1 MPRMEPLILVAV
13 FIFILGLMIGSFL
26 NVVIYRVPRHESIVH
41 PPSHCPGCGRP
52 IRAYQNI
59 PILSWLLL
67 KGRCA
72 SCAQPISIQYPLV
85 ELITGCLF
93 FAVFLRYG
101 LSFKTAVYLP
111 FTAVLIAL
119 SVIDFQTKLLPD
131 VMTLPTAIIASV
143 LSLLTLHPAVHAV
156 WEITPL
162 RATLGILF
170 GAGPL
175 ALVAWIYYLMTRREG
190 LGIGDIKLMI
200 ATGALLGP
208 APAFLT
214 IFIGAVTG
222 TVISLP
228 LLFSR
233 SENRYR
239 QIPFGPF
246 LSIGA
251 WIAAMWAEPLI
262 RGYLRLAG
270 IE

>member
-1 MPRMEPLILVAV
+1 MLAAA
-13 FIFILGLMIGSFL
+13 FIFTMGLMIGSFL
-26 NVVIYRVPRHESIVH
+26 NVVIYRVPRNESIVH

-59 PILSWLLL
+59 PVLSWLLL

-72 SCAQPISIQYPLV
+72 SCSQPISIQYPFV
-85 ELITGCLF
+85 ELLTGCLF
-93 FAVFLRYG
+93 LAVYLRYG

-111 FTAVLIAL
+111 FTAILIAL
-119 SVIDFQTKLLPD
+119 SVIDYQTKLLPD
-131 VMTLPTAIIASV
+131 VMTLPTAIIAAM
-143 LSLLTLHPAVHAV
+143 LSMLTLHPAMEAV

-175 ALVAWIYYLMTRREG
+175 ALVAWVYYLMTHREG

-214 IFIGAVTG
+214 IFIGAVSG
-222 TVISLP
+222 TILSLP

-246 LSIGA
+246 LAFGA
-251 WIAAMWAEPLI
+251 WISAMWADPLI
-262 RGYLRLAG
+262 RGYLHLAG
-270 IE
+270 ID